1 MRGHALYLRRAHI
14 YSLGIANSHVLVQ
27 HEPVRLISCS
37 PCFLV
42 EIAGPWIT
50 VFGAVYVQ
58 KVIVKDLTR
67 SIYLQPDVLDPSS
80 TDTPFQL
87 FYALRR
93 ALRDLRQY
101 YKSLPCQP
109 TSSRFFP
116 YVRSYKLPSGAIMDI
131 DYKEPIS
138 PDESKATYLA
148 KQGDGKEVVVKFTP
162 TYNARAHRLLADRG
176 FAPELIYDGTEGPR
190 YGGLLMIVMEDAKGG
205 TLSRLLNSSPR
216 PPWSR
221 LDTII
226 TSVKQAIELLHAEN
240 LVFGDLRTPNIL
252 VDGDDVKLVDYDWC
266 GVHGEDRYPF
276 IINDAIDWASGV
288 ESSAIMYKAHDL
300 HMLKNSSRT
309 SEQGLG
315 RGFGNIWYYILFY
328 MHTSTVAF

>member
-93 ALRDLRQY
+93 ALRGLRQY

-288 ESSAIMYKAHDL
+288 GSSAIMYKAHDL
-300 HMLKNSSRT
+300 HMLKKL
-309 SEQGLG
+309 EQ
-315 RGFGNIWYYILFY
+315 NIRAGARPGVW
-328 MHTSTVAF
+328 